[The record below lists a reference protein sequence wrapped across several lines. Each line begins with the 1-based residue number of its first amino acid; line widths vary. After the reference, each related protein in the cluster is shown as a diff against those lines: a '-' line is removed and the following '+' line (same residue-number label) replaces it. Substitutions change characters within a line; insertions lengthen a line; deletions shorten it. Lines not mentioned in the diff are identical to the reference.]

1 MSGTYPQDIFRYCP
15 ACGQRGFSPSET
27 AVEPPENLSCS
38 RCGFL
43 FFLNAG
49 ASVIALIEKEPGV
62 LLMTRRKKE
71 PAAGTLDLPGGF
83 VDPRETAEEALRREI
98 WEECG
103 LTVTYCFLQ
112 EKTYWNEY
120 QYGGLTYY
128 TLDLVFRCT
137 VQDWSQL
144 VVTDREEVDTLLV
157 PVSSLDIQTIG
168 LQSVR
173 KVVGD
178 YVKTISGEP
187 QKSSPE
193 GNRP

>member
-15 ACGQRGFSPSET
+15 ACGHKGFSPPKT
-27 AVEPPENLSCS
+27 AGEPPGSLACS

-98 WEECG
+98 YEECG
-103 LTVTYCFLQ
+103 LRVTHYSLQ

-128 TLDLVFRCT
+128 TLDLVFQCSIA
-137 VQDWSQL
+137 DWSHL
-144 VVTDREEVDTLLV
+144 TDSDRDEVDTLLV
-157 PVSSLDIQTIG
+157 PVCSLDIHTIS

-173 KVVGD
+173 QVVGD
-178 YVKTISGEP
+178 YLKIMSGEL
-187 QKSSPE
+187 
-193 GNRP
+193 